1 MSALPMPLTP
11 WHAMQV
17 AAFAFPASMSAAKE
31 GRLML
36 VSKIIRTIKNRT
48 GAPSQGYR
56 KEDYICNVQK

>member
-1 MSALPMPLTP
+1 
-11 WHAMQV
+11 MQV